1 MTMTKRDETGFDVES
16 DMTNSRNQINQLRKT
31 IKTLM
36 HSDTIAMRRQLD
48 RLLRSEKRM
57 DEATFAR
64 RLVDLESHLQAAV
77 ERKRKRRE
85 HVPRFDDL
93 PHLPITDAK
102 DAIIDCLKNHPVT
115 IISGETGSGKTTQIP
130 KFCLAAGRGI
140 FGKIACTQPRRIAAT
155 SVAARIAEELGE
167 DLGRSV
173 GYKIRFQDTTDPDAY
188 IKVVTDGILLAETQ
202 GDPWLNEYDTII
214 VDEAHERSLN
224 IDFVLGILKRLVQ
237 RRHNLKLVITSATID
252 TEKFSKAF
260 DDAPVIEVS
269 GRLYPVETRYFDP
282 GSDAE
287 NDNEERTPVELAAQ
301 AIDQLSGRHSRGD
314 VLVFM
319 PTEQDIRETCET
331 LEGRGYPRTVILPLF
346 ARLSPAEQKRVFA
359 STAARKIIVATN
371 VAETSITIP
380 GIKYVIDT
388 GLARI
393 SQYVPRSRTTALPVV
408 PISRS
413 SADQRK
419 GRCGRVANGICIRL
433 FSEEDYQNRP
443 LFTQPEILRAN
454 LADVILRMIA
464 LKLGDI
470 DSFPFIDRP
479 AEKSI
484 RDGFNLLEELGA
496 IWRPSAQKPYR
507 LTENGRIMA
516 RMPIDPRL
524 SRMLIEAQNERCL
537 AQVTVVAAALSIQDV
552 RERPLD
558 KEKLADQAH
567 RPFVDPLSDFITI
580 LNIWRAIHDG
590 PAAPRGMNELKKFCR
605 QHFLSFRRIREW
617 RDIHR
622 QVTAVLKEQ
631 GMLPETTRRT
641 DAGSVPAA
649 GRDADGAFHPLY
661 GAIHRAIL
669 SGFLSN
675 IALKKEKVFFR
686 ATKDREVMI
695 FPGSGLFKNPGDWI
709 VAAEMVETSRL
720 YARKAATIDVTWLEP
735 LGGDLCRRSWSDPHW
750 ERSRGEVVAREQV
763 TLFGLP
769 IVEDRRVAFGR
780 IDPTKASEIFI
791 RSALIDMD
799 VRQPLGFMRH
809 NAELV
814 AEVRGMEDRIRR
826 RDILV
831 DDEVLVAFYQ
841 ERLAGV
847 GDMRTLKHRIRKQGG
862 DGFLRLDKEILTRYL
877 PEADVLA
884 QFPRQL
890 DLGHR
895 VLDCDY
901 RFEPGADTDGVT
913 LTVPV
918 ETTGDVPREQ
928 LDWLVPGLLAE
939 KITALIKGLPKAYR
953 VQLVPVADTVQT
965 LVQDMPRG
973 RESLPAALS
982 RFLFD
987 RMQVDIPASAWPVE
1001 DLPDH
1006 LKMRLSITDAKG
1018 RVVASGRDESLLDR
1032 KSSAPRLPQGMQALK
1047 GKWERQGITDWDF
1060 GDLPDVLT
1068 VDDRRGTTWRLYPRL
1083 AVRKDGVDIWLFTDS
1098 KAARSSHLDGVAAL
1112 LGRRFAE
1119 DLNYLKKNLKL
1130 PVLLKRQVNYFG
1142 GTAAVEAQ
1150 MVQCVTRNLL
1160 AVNLLTRQAFDD
1172 HVAKLQK
1179 MRIHQRGEALRSAVI
1194 AVIEAHHE
1202 ARCRIMEIEQ
1212 RRMAAPLVAQFLTTL
1227 KDDLARL
1234 VPDNFVSLYDR
1245 QRLAHLVRYLKTVA
1259 IRVQRGLTDLEKDR
1273 ARQGQVAPFT
1283 DALNQMLASMESAT
1297 SDEKREA
1304 VERFFWMIEEYKVSV
1319 FAQEVG
1325 TDGPVSPKRLNKLI
1339 GEIERMR

>member
-1 MTMTKRDETGFDVES
+1 MIMANR
-16 DMTNSRNQINQLRKT
+16 RNQINQLKT
-31 IKTLM
+31 ASKTLM
-36 HSDTIAMRRQLD
+36 HADTIALRRQLD
-48 RLLRSEKRM
+48 RLVRSLARM
-57 DEATFAR
+57 DAAVFAR
-64 RLVDLESHLQAAV
+64 RLESLESQLQTAA
-77 ERKRKRRE
+77 ERKRQRRE
-85 HVPRFDDL
+85 RVPRFADL
-93 PHLPITDAK
+93 PHLPITQAK
-102 DAIIDCLKNHPVT
+102 DDIIDCLRTHPVT

-140 FGKIACTQPRRIAAT
+140 DGKIACTQPRRIAAT
-155 SVAARIAEELGE
+155 TVAARIAEELGE
-167 DLGRSV
+167 ELGRSV
-173 GYKIRFQDTTDPDAY
+173 GYKIRFQDTSDPDAY

-237 RRHNLKLVITSATID
+237 RRRNLKLLITSATID

-269 GRLYPVETRYFDP
+269 GRLYPVETRYFVPD
-282 GSDAE
+282 SDEA
-287 NDNEERTPVELAAQ
+287 DDGEERTPVELAAQ
-301 AIDQLSGRHSRGD
+301 AIDQLSGRHGRGD

-331 LEGRGYPRTVILPLF
+331 LEGRGYPRTVVLPLF

-359 STAARKIIVATN
+359 ATAFRKIIVATN

-380 GIKYVIDT
+380 GIKYVVDT

-393 SQYVPRSRTTALPVV
+393 SQYVPRSRTTSLPVV

-419 GRCGRVANGICIRL
+419 GRCGRVENGICIRL
-433 FSEEDYQNRP
+433 FSEEDYLNRP

-454 LADVILRMIA
+454 LADVILRMIS

-470 DSFPFIDRP
+470 DRFSFIDRP

-496 IWRPSAQKPYR
+496 IWRPSTQKAYR
-507 LTENGRIMA
+507 LTDNGCIMA

-524 SRMLIEAQNERCL
+524 SRMLIEAQKENCL
-537 AQVTVVAAALSIQDV
+537 AQVTVIAAALSIQDV

-558 KEKLADQAH
+558 KENLADQAH

-580 LNIWRAIHDG
+580 LNIWTAIHAG
-590 PAAPRGMNELKKFCR
+590 PQAPRSMNGLKKFCR

-622 QVTAVLKEQ
+622 QITAVLKEQ
-631 GMLPETTRRT
+631 GMLADTRRRT
-641 DAGSVPAA
+641 DAGDLPDA
-649 GRDADGAFHPLY
+649 GRTDDGGFHPLY
-661 GAIHRAIL
+661 GAIHRSIL

-675 IALKKEKVFFR
+675 IALKKEKFFFR
-686 ATKDREVMI
+686 AAKDREVMI

-735 LGGDLCRRSWSDPHW
+735 LGGTLCRRSWSDPHW
-750 ERSRGEVVAREQV
+750 ARSRGEVVAKEQV

-769 IVEDRRVAFGR
+769 IVADRRVAYGR
-780 IDPTKASEIFI
+780 IDPAKASEIFI

-809 NAELV
+809 NADLV
-814 AEVRGMEDRIRR
+814 AEVRDMEDRIRR

-831 DDEVLVAFYQ
+831 DDAVLLSFYQ
-841 ERLAGV
+841 ERLQGV
-847 GDMRTLKHRIRKQGG
+847 CDLRTLKHRIRKKGG
-862 DGFLRLDKEILTRYL
+862 DGFLRLDTERLTRYL
-877 PEADVLA
+877 PDADELA
-884 QFPRQL
+884 QFPQQL

-901 RFEPGADTDGVT
+901 AFEPGAEADGVT
-913 LTVPV
+913 LTVPI

-928 LDWLVPGLLAE
+928 LDWLVPGMLAE
-939 KITALIKGLPKAYR
+939 KITALIKGLPKTYR
-953 VQLVPVADTVQT
+953 VQLVPVADTVEM
-965 LVQDMPRG
+965 LVRNMPRG
-973 RESLPAALS
+973 RESLPMALS
-982 RFLFD
+982 RFIFTRLK
-987 RMQVDIPASAWPVE
+987 VDIPASAWPVDE
-1001 DLPDH
+1001 LPDH
-1006 LKMRLSITDAKG
+1006 LRMRLSITDAKG
-1018 RVVASGRDESLLDR
+1018 RVVVSGRNESLLDR
-1032 KSSAPRLPQGMQALK
+1032 QASDSRLPKGMQALK
-1047 GKWERQGITDWDF
+1047 RKWERQGITEWDF

-1068 VDDRRGTTWRLYPRL
+1068 VDDRRGTPWNLYPRL
-1083 AVRKDGVDIWLFTDS
+1083 AVETDTVGIRLFTDS
-1098 KAARSSHLDGVAAL
+1098 KVARSSHLDGMTAL
-1112 LGRRFAE
+1112 LARCFAD
-1119 DLNYLKKNLKL
+1119 DLKYLKKSLKL
-1130 PVLLKRQVNYFG
+1130 PALLKRQVHTFG
-1142 GTAAVEAQ
+1142 GLAAIEAQ
-1150 MVQCVTRNLL
+1150 MVQCVTRQLF
-1160 AVNLLTRQAFDD
+1160 AVNVLEQTAFEA
-1172 HVAKLQK
+1172 HVAKLEQL
-1179 MRIHQRGEALRSAVI
+1179 RIHQRGEALRDAVI

-1202 ARCRIMEIEQ
+1202 ARCRILEIEQ
-1212 RRMAAPLVAQFLTTL
+1212 RRIAAPLVTQFLQIL
-1227 KDDLARL
+1227 SDDLARL
-1234 VPDNFVSLYDR
+1234 VPENFVTLYDR
-1245 QRLAHLVRYLKTVA
+1245 QRLHHLVRYLKTIS
-1259 IRVQRGLTDLEKDR
+1259 IRVQRGLTDLEKDHL
-1273 ARQGQVAPFT
+1273 RQKQVTPFL
-1283 DALNQMLASMESAT
+1283 DALNQMLSSMDAAT
-1297 SDEKREA
+1297 SADKRAA
-1304 VERFFWMIEEYKVSV
+1304 VEAFFWMIEEYKVSV

-1325 TDGPVSPKRLNKLI
+1325 TDGPVSPKRLKKLI

>member
-1 MTMTKRDETGFDVES
+1 MTD
-16 DMTNSRNQINQLRKT
+16 SRNPINHLRKT
-31 IKTLM
+31 LKTLM
-36 HSDTIAMRRQLD
+36 HSDTITLRRQLD
-48 RLLRSEKRM
+48 RLLRSRKRM
-57 DEATFAR
+57 DEAAFAG
-64 RLVDLESHLQAAV
+64 RLADLESRLQAAA
-77 ERKRKRRE
+77 ERKRRRRE
-85 HVPRFDDL
+85 GVPRVEDL
-93 PHLPITDAK
+93 PNLPITAAK
-102 DAIIDCLKNHPVT
+102 DDIIDSLRNHPVT

-140 FGKIACTQPRRIAAT
+140 DGKIACTQPRRIAAT
-155 SVAARIAEELGE
+155 TVAARIAEELGE
-167 DLGRSV
+167 ALGRSV
-173 GYKIRFQDTTDPDAY
+173 GYKIRFQDTTDPDSY

-224 IDFVLGILKRLVQ
+224 IDFVLGILKRLVH
-237 RRHNLKLVITSATID
+237 RRRNLRLVITSATID

-269 GRLYPVETRYFDP
+269 GRLYPVETRYFAAGADDP
-282 GSDAE
+282 D
-287 NDNEERTPVELAAQ
+287 DDEERTPVELAAQ
-301 AIDQLSGRHSRGD
+301 AIDQLSRDHSRGD
-314 VLVFM
+314 ILVFM

-331 LEGRGYPRTVILPLF
+331 LEGRGYPRTLILPLF

-380 GIKYVIDT
+380 GIKYVVDT

-393 SQYVPRSRTTALPVV
+393 SQYVPRSRTTSLPVV

-419 GRCGRVANGICIRL
+419 GRCGRVQNGVCIRL
-433 FSEEDYQNRP
+433 FSEEDYLNRP

-454 LADVILRMIA
+454 LADVILRMIS
-464 LKLGDI
+464 LKLGDV
-470 DSFPFIDRP
+470 DKFPFIDRP

-496 IWRPSAQKPYR
+496 IWRPNAEKAYR
-507 LTENGRIMA
+507 LTDNGRIMA

-524 SRMLIEAQNERCL
+524 SRMLIEAQKENCL
-537 AQVTVVAAALSIQDV
+537 AQTVVIAAALSIQDV

-558 KEKLADQAH
+558 KENLADQAH

-580 LNIWRAIHDG
+580 RNIWQAIHHG
-590 PAAPRGMNELKKFCR
+590 PQAPRSMNALKKFCR

-617 RDIHR
+617 RDIHN
-622 QVTAVLKEQ
+622 QITAVLKEQ
-631 GMLPETTRRT
+631 GMETGGPGGRSVGPVPETGRT
-641 DAGSVPAA
+641 D
-649 GRDADGAFHPLY
+649 DGGFHPLY
-661 GAIHRAIL
+661 GAIHRSVL

-686 ATKDREVMI
+686 AAKEREVMV

-720 YARKAATIDVTWLEP
+720 YARKAATIDVAWLEP

-750 ERSRGEVVAREQV
+750 ARSRGEVVAREQV

-780 IDPTKASEIFI
+780 IDSVKASEIFI

-814 AEVRGMEDRIRR
+814 AEVRSMEDRIRR

-831 DDEVLVAFYQ
+831 DDEVLLAFYQ
-841 ERLAGV
+841 ERLPGV
-847 GDMRTLKHRIRKQGG
+847 CDLRTLKYRIRKQGG
-862 DGFLRLDKEILTRYL
+862 DGFLRLDREMLTRYL
-877 PEADVLA
+877 PEADVLE
-884 QFPRQL
+884 QFPQQL

-895 VLDCDY
+895 VLGCDY
-901 RFEPGADTDGVT
+901 AFEPGTETDGVT
-913 LTVPV
+913 LTVPL

-928 LDWLVPGLLAE
+928 LDWLVPGLLSE
-939 KITALIKGLPKAYR
+939 KITALIKGLPKAFR
-953 VQLVPVADTVQT
+953 VQLVPVADTVDM
-965 LVQDMPRG
+965 LVREMPRG
-973 RESLPAALS
+973 RESLPTALS
-982 RFLFD
+982 RFLFKC
-987 RMQVDIPASAWPVE
+987 MKVDIPASAWPMD

-1006 LKMRLSITDAKG
+1006 LKMRLSITDDKG
-1018 RVVASGRDESLLDR
+1018 RVVASGRDESLLDQQA
-1032 KSSAPRLPQGMQALK
+1032 SSPRLPKGMQALK
-1047 GKWERQGITDWDF
+1047 RQWERQAITDWDF

-1068 VDDRRGTTWRLYPRL
+1068 MDDKRGNPWRLYPRL
-1083 AVRKDGVDIWLFTDS
+1083 AVQKDDIRIRLFTDS
-1098 KAARSSHLDGVAAL
+1098 KTALSSHLEGVAAL
-1112 LGRRFAE
+1112 FSRRFAA
-1119 DLNYLKKNLKL
+1119 DLKHLKKNLKL
-1130 PVLLKRQVNYFG
+1130 PSLLKRQVHYFG
-1142 GTAAVEAQ
+1142 GMAAIEDQ
-1150 MVQCVTRNLL
+1150 MVRCVTRDLF
-1160 AVNLLTRQAFDD
+1160 AVNLLTQKAFDD
-1172 HVAKLQK
+1172 HVANLMQR
-1179 MRIHQRGEALRSAVI
+1179 RIHQRGEALRSAVI
-1194 AVIEAHHE
+1194 GVIEAHHE
-1202 ARCRIMEIEQ
+1202 ARCRILEVEQ
-1212 RRMAAPLVAQFLTTL
+1212 RRIAAPLVTQFLQTL
-1227 KDDLARL
+1227 SDDLTRL
-1234 VPDNFVSLYDR
+1234 VPDNFVLLYDR
-1245 QRLAHLVRYLKTVA
+1245 QRLQHLVRYLKTIS

-1273 ARQGQVAPFT
+1273 VRQGQVAPFL
-1283 DALNQMLASMESAT
+1283 DALNQMLKSMDAAT
-1297 SDEKREA
+1297 SNEKRDA
-1304 VERFFWMIEEYKVSV
+1304 VETFFWMIEEYKVSL

-1325 TDGPVSPKRLNKLI
+1325 TDGPVSPKRLNRQI

>member
-1 MTMTKRDETGFDVES
+1 
-16 DMTNSRNQINQLRKT
+16 MTNSRNQISQFRKT
-31 IKTLM
+31 LKTLM
-36 HSDTIAMRRQLD
+36 HSDTIALRRKLD
-48 RLLRSEKRM
+48 HLLRSRNRLA
-57 DEATFAR
+57 DEAFAK
-64 RLVDLESHLQAAV
+64 RLAGLESHLQAAA
-77 ERKRKRRE
+77 ERKRRRGE
-85 HVPRFDDL
+85 GVPRFDDL
-93 PHLPITDAK
+93 PHLPIYEAK
-102 DAIIDCLKNHPVT
+102 NAIIDSLVNHPVT

-130 KFCLAAGRGI
+130 KFCLAAGRGL

-155 SVAARIAEELGE
+155 TVAARIAEELGE
-167 DLGRSV
+167 ALGRSV
-173 GYKIRFQDTTDPDAY
+173 GYKIRFQDTTDPGAY

-269 GRLYPVETRYFDP
+269 GRLYPVETRYFAP
-282 GSDAE
+282 DAAAQE
-287 NDNEERTPVELAAQ
+287 DNEERTPIELAAQ

-314 VLVFM
+314 ILVFM

-346 ARLSPAEQKRVFA
+346 ARLSQAEQKRVFA
-359 STAARKIIVATN
+359 ATAARKIIVATN

-380 GIKYVIDT
+380 GIKYVVDS

-413 SADQRK
+413 SADQRQ
-419 GRCGRVANGICIRL
+419 GRCGRVENGICIRL
-433 FSEEDYQNRP
+433 FSEEDYLGRP
-443 LFTQPEILRAN
+443 LYTQPEILRAN

-470 DSFPFIDRP
+470 DDFPFIDRP
-479 AEKSI
+479 ADKSI

-496 IWRPSAQKPYR
+496 IQRPDAGKPYR

-524 SRMLIEAQNERCL
+524 SRMLIEAQKENCL
-537 AQVTVVAAALSIQDV
+537 AQAAIIAAALSIQDV

-558 KEKLADQAH
+558 KEALADQAH
-567 RPFVDPLSDFITI
+567 RPFVDPMSDFITI
-580 LNIWRAIHDG
+580 LNIWQAIHHG
-590 PAAPRGMNELKKFCR
+590 LLAPRSVNALKKFCR

-617 RDIHR
+617 RDIHGQIR
-622 QVTAVLKEQ
+622 AVLKEQ
-631 GMLPETTRRT
+631 GLAPCASDGNDNDAIS
-641 DAGSVPAA
+641 DAG
-649 GRDADGAFHPLY
+649 RTADGAFHPLY

-720 YARKAATIDVTWLEP
+720 YARKVATIDVAWLEP

-750 ERSRGEVVAREQV
+750 ERARGEVVAKEQV

-769 IVEDRRVAFGR
+769 IVVDRQVAFGR
-780 IDPTKASEIFI
+780 IDAEKAGEIFI
-791 RSALIDMD
+791 RSALIEMD
-799 VRQPLGFMRH
+799 VRQPLDFMRH
-809 NAELV
+809 NADLV
-814 AEVRGMEDRIRR
+814 DAVRSIEDRIRR

-831 DDEVLVAFYQ
+831 DDAVLVAFYR
-841 ERLAGV
+841 ERLPGV
-847 GDMRTLKHRIRKQGG
+847 GDIRTLEHRIRKQGG
-862 DGFLRLDKEILTRYL
+862 DGFLRLDREMLTRYL
-877 PEADVLA
+877 PGDDVLE
-884 QFPRQL
+884 QFPQQL

-901 RFEPGADTDGVT
+901 AFAPGAETDGVT
-913 LTVPV
+913 LTVPL

-953 VQLVPVADTVQT
+953 VQLVPVADTVEM

-982 RFLFD
+982 RFLFS
-987 RMQVDIPASAWPVE
+987 RLKVDIPASAWPME
-1001 DLPDH
+1001 ELPDH

-1018 RVVASGRDESLLDR
+1018 RVVASGRDETLLDQQT
-1032 KSSAPRLPQGMQALK
+1032 SDPHLPKGLQALK
-1047 GKWERQGITDWDF
+1047 RKWERSGITAWDF

-1068 VDDRRGTTWRLYPRL
+1068 VDDRQGTPWRIYPRL
-1083 AVRKDGVDIWLFTDS
+1083 AIEKDVISLRLFTDP
-1098 KAARSSHLDGVAAL
+1098 KAALAAHLDGVTAL
-1112 LGRRFAE
+1112 LRRRFAE
-1119 DLNYLKKNLKL
+1119 ELKYLKKNLKL
-1130 PVLLKRQVNYFG
+1130 PALLKRQVHYFG
-1142 GTAAVEAQ
+1142 GMTTIEAQ
-1150 MVQCVTRNLL
+1150 LVQCVTRALFS
-1160 AVNLLTRQAFDD
+1160 VNLLTQKDFDA
-1172 HVAKLQK
+1172 HVAKLME
-1179 MRIHQRGEALRSAVI
+1179 MRVHQCGEALRAAVI

-1202 ARCRIMEIEQ
+1202 ARCRILEIQQ
-1212 RRMAAPLVAQFLTTL
+1212 RRIVAPLVAQFLKTL
-1227 KDDLARL
+1227 ADDLTRL
-1234 VPDNFVSLYDR
+1234 VPDTFVLLYDR
-1245 QRLAHLVRYLKTVA
+1245 QRLLHLVRYLKTVS
-1259 IRVQRGLTDLEKDR
+1259 IRVQRGLTDLEKDHS
-1273 ARQGQVAPFT
+1273 RQGLVAPFLG
-1283 DALNQMLASMESAT
+1283 ALNRMLASMDAT
-1297 SDEKREA
+1297 TSVEKRNA
-1304 VERFFWMIEEYKVSV
+1304 VEAFFWMIEEYKVSL

-1325 TDGPVSPKRLNKLI
+1325 TDGPISAKRLDKLI